1 MTTITLNI
9 NEKSKKGKAL
19 LAFLKA
25 FDVDKNELALVKE
38 PESPYNK
45 EFVAKIEKARKDIKE
60 GKTIAIDT
68 DSIWESIK

>member
-25 FDVDKNELALVKE
+25 FDMDKNEVELVKE
-38 PESPYNK
+38 PKSPYNK
-45 EFVAKIEKARKDIKE
+45 EFVAKIQKARNEKGKE
-60 GKTIAIDT
+60 IVSIEDLWERT
-68 DSIWESIK
+68 D